1 MNTKLQKI
9 GLYPGSFD
17 PITKGHMDIVKKALN
32 VFDKVVIAVVK
43 NSSKNMLF
51 TLEERQNL
59 IQQIFADDNR
69 VTCIA
74 LESKLTVELA
84 EEIGACAIV
93 RGLRA
98 MSDFEYEFQITGIN
112 RSQNKNIETIFF
124 AADDK
129 LTFVS
134 SSMVKEIA
142 AYKGKIGKFVAP
154 IVKEALKQR
163 VKISDN

>member
-51 TLEERQNL
+51 NLEERQNL
-59 IQQIFADDNR
+59 IQKIYADDNR

-98 MSDFEYEFQITGIN
+98 MSDFEYEFQIAGIN

-142 AYKGKIGKFVAP
+142 AYKGKIGKFVVP